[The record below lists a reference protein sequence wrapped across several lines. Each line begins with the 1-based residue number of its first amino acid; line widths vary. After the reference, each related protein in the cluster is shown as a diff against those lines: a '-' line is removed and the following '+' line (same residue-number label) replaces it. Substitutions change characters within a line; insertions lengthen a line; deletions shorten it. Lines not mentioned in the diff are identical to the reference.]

1 MTPICQRLA
10 VLLLLC
16 TAACQTDVPTAGRDV
31 WGRDEGELTL
41 IPVGATLTE
50 IVADPRRRR
59 LYATDFDNGLL
70 YVIDGVE
77 GRVQHRMRIGSRPS
91 DLSVDPD
98 GQRLYVALSG
108 GSEIAVVDLE
118 TLQRLPSIR
127 LSFSPAYVAAGGG
140 EQFYVTSVL
149 EFWKG
154 FTTYGQTYRIEG
166 DHVQFIPTVGLL
178 EVDVASRRLYV
189 ATHRSIYQY
198 DISGPEAV
206 LVAEVAAEGPILD
219 LHLSDDGQRLYS
231 VSTNFFA
238 TPEHVI
244 SHGLLNSQKNFE
256 IDYVEVFSTTN
267 MTKVAELYTGAF
279 PRAVTSW
286 GDLIVVAASDSA
298 RDARLSGFAVVY
310 DAETLT
316 PLSTHRLV
324 GTPTSCATID
334 PTTGSLYIAINNPY
348 DIRERFGGRQ
358 DLQIVPLGAGALLVP
373 GAAAPDLPDD
383 DLAAGGAADAGAAAE
398 GVGDGGTDSAAAGGL
413 GESFFW
419 SAPGIVTHEMVLVPA
434 GDFIMGADDGDADE
448 QPVHAVYLD
457 AFFIDAFE
465 VTVAQYRVCVDAGA
479 CEPPTSA
486 SLCNWYASMPEDHP
500 INCMYWNDAASYCQ
514 WANLRLPTEA
524 QWEKAAR
531 GVDGRTFPWGE
542 DFDRGKANYGDGGIM
557 RTTSVLQY
565 PDGVSPYGAYD
576 MAGNVWD
583 WVDDWYHPQYYADTP
598 ASNPTG
604 PDSGSLRVLRG
615 GSHWFDAAMMRS
627 TSREPYHPQQTDV
640 DIGFRCSRD
649 AAAVPAPQRR

>member
-1 MTPICQRLA
+1 VTPICQRLTA
-10 VLLLLC
+10 LLLLC
-16 TAACQTDVPTAGRDV
+16 TAACQTDMPTAGRDV
-31 WGRDEGELTL
+31 WGRDEGDLAL

-50 IVADPRRRR
+50 IVADPQRRL
-59 LYATDFDNGLL
+59 LYATDFDNGQL
-70 YVIDGVE
+70 YVIDAVE
-77 GRVQHRMRIGSRPS
+77 GRVQLHMTIGSRPS
-91 DLSVDPD
+91 DLSLDPA
-98 GQRLYVALSG
+98 GQHLYVALSG
-108 GSEIAVVDLE
+108 GSEIAVIDLE
-118 TLQRLPSIR
+118 TLQRLPSIQ
-127 LSFSPAYVAAGGG
+127 LSFSPAYLAAGGG
-140 EQFYVTSVL
+140 ERFYVTSIL

-154 FTTYGQTYRIEG
+154 FTTYGQTYRVDGNDEQI
-166 DHVQFIPTVGLL
+166 IPTVGLL
-178 EVDVASRRLYV
+178 EVDVAAERLYV

-198 DISGPEAV
+198 DISGPQAV

-231 VSTNFFA
+231 VSTDFFA

-244 SHGLLNSQKNFE
+244 SHGLLNSQTNFE
-256 IDYVEVFSTTN
+256 IDYVEAFSTTR

-286 GDLIVVAASDSA
+286 GDRVVVAAGDSA
-298 RDARLSGFAVVY
+298 HDARLSGFAVLY

-334 PTTGSLYIAINNPY
+334 PSTGSLYIAVNNPY
-348 DIRERFGGRQ
+348 DIRERFGRRQ
-358 DLQIVPLGAGALLVP
+358 DLQIVPLGAGAGTVSMNEGLAP
-373 GAAAPDLPDD
+373 GGD
-383 DLAAGGAADAGAAAE
+383 AAGTGGAEAGVVDAA
-398 GVGDGGTDSAAAGGL
+398 TDSVTTGGL

-419 SAPGIVTHEMVLVPA
+419 SAPGIVPHEMVLVPA
-434 GDFIMGADDGDADE
+434 GDFIMGANDGDADE

-486 SLCNWYASMPEDHP
+486 SLCNWYASVPEDHP
-500 INCMYWNDAASYCQ
+500 INCMYWNDAGAYCR
-514 WANLRLPTEA
+514 WADLRLPTEA
-524 QWEKAAR
+524 EWEKAAR

-542 DFDRGKANYGDGGIM
+542 DFDRDKANYGDGGIM
-557 RTTSVLQY
+557 RTTPVHDY
-565 PDGVSPYGAYD
+565 ADGVSPYGAWD

-583 WVDDWYHPQYYADTP
+583 WVDDWYHEHYYSNSP

-615 GSHWFDAAMMRS
+615 GSHWFDANMMRA

-640 DIGFRCSRD
+640 DIGFRCGRD
-649 AAAVPAPQRR
+649 AAAVPTPQRR